1 MIDEDFGW
9 MYFKIQTWFQ
19 FNVQLYINGIEYISN
34 QLDKEYIKYKRY
46 NNSLVNIDNIEMV
59 QEISDYFQ
67 NMD

>member
-1 MIDEDFGW
+1 M
-9 MYFKIQTWFQ
+9 
-19 FNVQLYINGIEYISN
+19 YINGIEYISN